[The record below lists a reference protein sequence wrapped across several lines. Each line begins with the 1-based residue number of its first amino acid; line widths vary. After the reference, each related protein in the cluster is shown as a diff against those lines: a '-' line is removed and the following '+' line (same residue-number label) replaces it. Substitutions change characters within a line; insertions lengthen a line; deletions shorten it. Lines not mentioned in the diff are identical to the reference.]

1 MILSPEQRIL
11 REIKLISGRPFNM
24 TNEEAAKMLFAVV
37 GILRGYEM
45 TMGIRLEDME
55 TTEVK
60 PCS

>member
-1 MILSPEQRIL
+1 MVHANSIMQS
-11 REIKLISGRPFNM
+11 IKQFNM

-55 TTEVK
+55 TTEEE
-60 PCS
+60 PNA